1 MKSSKIWHD
10 LSVCINMKLFY
21 IAAFFLFGATMQA
34 QDIASLNYGNAIA
47 IDEVDIEFVEV
58 LEDSRCPANVNC
70 IQAGRAVVLVNVFA
84 HGEFFEERKL
94 EFYPSGF
101 SNQSITTLFNAG
113 GLRITGMSLMPYP
126 VAMSKTPK
134 EAYFLELAIDY

>member
-1 MKSSKIWHD
+1 MR
-10 LSVCINMKLFY
+10 LSI
-21 IAAFFLFGATMQA
+21 IAFIFLFSLSLQA
-34 QDIASLNYGNAIA
+34 QDITSLTYGNAIA
-47 IDEVDIEFVEV
+47 INEVDIEFVEV

-84 HGEFFEERKL
+84 NGEFLEERKL

-101 SNQSITTLFNAG
+101 SNQSMATLFNAD
-113 GLRITGMSLMPYP
+113 GLRITGLNLMPYP
-126 VAMSKTPK
+126 VAMSKTSK

>member
-1 MKSSKIWHD
+1 
-10 LSVCINMKLFY
+10 MKLFH
-21 IAAFFLFGATMQA
+21 IFLFFIFSILLQA
-34 QDIASLNYGNAIA
+34 QDVASLALGNAIA

-84 HGEFFEERKL
+84 NGEFLEERRL

-101 SNQSITTLFNAG
+101 SNQSVTTLFNAD
-113 GLRITGMSLMPYP
+113 GLRISGLNLMPYP

-134 EAYFLELAIDY
+134 EDYFLELAIDY